1 MIDPS
6 WNCEKVIAILQRK
19 GINFVAVDFD
29 LTLVAK
35 HTGGER
41 GDSRELVKLVR
52 PCFSKF
58 IPCLLDSNISVAVV
72 TFSSQTDLVKETV
85 KLGFPLHWNKIVV
98 RASDKS
104 WGDMGDSAMF
114 GKQKYIASAAEEL
127 EKIFGFEITRDSALL
142 IDDDQNNIRIALR
155 NHVRALL
162 FIPHNPNSV
171 FSDII
176 ELGSI

>member
-1 MIDPS
+1 MQDPTCDEVVS
-6 WNCEKVIAILQRK
+6 ILQRK

-29 LTLVAK
+29 LTLVAT
-35 HTGGER
+35 HTGGDH
-41 GDSRELVKLVR
+41 GDSRHLVTLVR
-52 PCFSKF
+52 PCFTQF
-58 IPCLLDSNISVAVV
+58 IPRLLDAKISVAIV

-104 WGDMGDSAMF
+104 WGDMGDSAMY

-127 EKIFGFEITRDSALL
+127 EKIFNFEITRDSALL

-155 NHVRALL
+155 NNVRALL
-162 FIPHNPNSV
+162 FLPDSPSSV
-171 FSDII
+171 FKDIVA
-176 ELGSI
+176 LGSL

>member
-1 MIDPS
+1 MQDPR
-6 WNCEKVIAILQRK
+6 CDEVVDEEVISILQKK

-29 LTLVAK
+29 LTLLAT

-41 GDSRELVKLVR
+41 VNSRDLVKYVR
-52 PCFSKF
+52 PFFSQF
-58 IPCLLDSNISVAVV
+58 IPRLLDAKISVAIV

-114 GKQKYIASAAEEL
+114 GKQKYIASA
-127 EKIFGFEITRDSALL
+127 
-142 IDDDQNNIRIALR
+142 
-155 NHVRALL
+155 
-162 FIPHNPNSV
+162 
-171 FSDII
+171 
-176 ELGSI
+176 